1 MKPFIQPTSFTGA
14 GAVSQLVK
22 ILDEFGINEVDVAI
36 RLEILTKIR
45 DNAGNHYFRA
55 WVDNLVAMEVVREWL
70 KLAFVG
76 RSDSQLVETIM
87 PILHVS
93 GGIKGASPFV
103 IVGLLMRASQIID
116 RLPLTIEKLKLS
128 KLGKLIMRLMKD
140 PPTPG
145 ELNSRLSAYYTYTRF
160 ALLEFP
166 IRTKKSDSRA
176 WCARNSCSRGVAHEA
191 TVIKYMYLTAVF
203 ACAAVGTISD
213 QGHGIEPGTKVA
225 ENAVAGGVRQDGH

>member
-1 MKPFIQPTSFTGA
+1 MQPTAQATSPPSAASNKPSPDELKAELARDVKPFIQPTSFTGA

-93 GGIKGASPFV
+93 GGIKGASPFDRR
-103 IVGLLMRASQIID
+103 IVNAS
-116 RLPLTIEKLKLS
+116 
-128 KLGKLIMRLMKD
+128 
-140 PPTPG
+140 
-145 ELNSRLSAYYTYTRF
+145 ELDHRPFTSHN
-160 ALLEFP
+160 
-166 IRTKKSDSRA
+166 
-176 WCARNSCSRGVAHEA
+176 
-191 TVIKYMYLTAVF
+191 
-203 ACAAVGTISD
+203 
-213 QGHGIEPGTKVA
+213 
-225 ENAVAGGVRQDGH
+225 